1 MKLAFD
7 PGDENRFWEAV
18 ESIPGYPRAEGR
30 PIQAMLFEPDALEQL
45 SGVLEAIG
53 VPRPGPLLAVMD
65 PTPMRRGRDSLKPL
79 LLDRLAH
86 TGWQVKKLVLE
97 PDRTGQVHSDMF
109 QIERVQRELRSGAAL
124 LAIGSGTITD
134 IAKHA
139 AFLAGQETGSR
150 IRFAVLP
157 TANSVSAYTSN
168 MAPTF
173 VHTLKRTLPSRY
185 PDAVICD
192 LKTLR
197 DAPHE
202 MTVAGAGDL
211 LAMFVSVPDW
221 YLACR
226 LGLDSGYSELPRL
239 LLGSL
244 DTILLEQAEGIGS
257 PTLEAMAILAKL
269 VILGGLAMSLSHAT
283 TPMSGFEHEMSHLLD
298 LQAKVAGRPLAVHGT
313 QVGLTAVIGAASYG
327 HFLGELEPAEVEV
340 ERCYPAP
347 PQVQAKI
354 LEGFAKLDP
363 TGKVG
368 GEFWSGYRVK
378 LEAWHAHRAEFV
390 SVLKEWPQMRREIQ
404 SRTCRPELLVRILR
418 AIGAPLDF
426 RQLTPPV
433 DEPEVRFAFEN
444 APFMRRRMTIADL
457 LVFLSW
463 DRERLW
469 HEVWRESREL
479 GEGATR

>member
-1 MKLAFD
+1 
-7 PGDENRFWEAV
+7 
-18 ESIPGYPRAEGR
+18 
-30 PIQAMLFEPDALEQL
+30 
-45 SGVLEAIG
+45 
-53 VPRPGPLLAVMD
+53 
-65 PTPMRRGRDSLKPL
+65 
-79 LLDRLAH
+79 
-86 TGWQVKKLVLE
+86 
-97 PDRTGQVHSDMF
+97 
-109 QIERVQRELRSGAAL
+109 
-124 LAIGSGTITD
+124 
-134 IAKHA
+134 
-139 AFLAGQETGSR
+139 
-150 IRFAVLP
+150 
-157 TANSVSAYTSN
+157 
-168 MAPTF
+168 
-173 VHTLKRTLPSRY
+173 
-185 PDAVICD
+185 
-192 LKTLR
+192 
-197 DAPHE
+197 
-202 MTVAGAGDL
+202 
-211 LAMFVSVPDW
+211 
-221 YLACR
+221 
-226 LGLDSGYSELPRL
+226 
-239 LLGSL
+239 
-244 DTILLEQAEGIGS
+244 
-257 PTLEAMAILAKL
+257 
-269 VILGGLAMSLSHAT
+269 
-283 TPMSGFEHEMSHLLD
+283 
-298 LQAKVAGRPLAVHGT
+298 
-313 QVGLTAVIGAASYG
+313 VGLTAVIGAASYG